1 MGPRNVEDFGA
12 SLDITDVLSIK
23 IGGTGS
29 VSLSKNIYSDVI
41 SLQIVQDN
49 TQS

>member
-1 MGPRNVEDFGA
+1 MGSRNVEDFGA

-23 IGGTGS
+23 VGGTGL

-41 SLQIVQDN
+41 YLQNIQEN
-49 TQS
+49 THL